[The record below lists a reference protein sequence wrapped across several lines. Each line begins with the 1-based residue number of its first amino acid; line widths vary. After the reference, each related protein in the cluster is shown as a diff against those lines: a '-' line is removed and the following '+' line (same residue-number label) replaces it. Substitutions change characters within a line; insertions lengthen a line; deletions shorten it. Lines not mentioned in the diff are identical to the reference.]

1 MLSNNQRT
9 LSFSRGR
16 TTSANKM
23 KILLLTLV
31 LGVVYADQDPQSET
45 DYSQFSGEWNTIYG
59 AASNIEKI
67 SENGPFRAFMRTLDF
82 NSAGDTI
89 HFTFFVKVN
98 GQCRKLSTVATKT
111 AENAYICDYAGKT
124 EIHILHLSQNTIIT
138 HFLNEDEEGLVT
150 DIVAFFGKGE
160 DIQQEDIEKFKEAV
174 REKEIPDENIVN
186 IINIDDCPSE

>member
-31 LGVVYADQDPQSET
+31 LGVVCADQDPQSET

>member
-111 AENAYICDYAGKT
+111 AENAYICDC
-124 EIHILHLSQNTIIT
+124 
-138 HFLNEDEEGLVT
+138 
-150 DIVAFFGKGE
+150 KGE